1 MSDTGSQQ
9 GLVPVAPQGQM
20 EMVASTSGPGG
31 PGQPS
36 APTYEQ
42 LLRFYSEQTRQPMQV
57 DPRVLSYTDLHE
69 YYKTF
74 FDRPATPLPPMCRGA
89 VRIQLLAG
97 PSGYST
103 FALRFGGAVARE
115 AAYC

>member
-1 MSDTGSQQ
+1 
-9 GLVPVAPQGQM
+9 M
-20 EMVASTSGPGG
+20 EWRSCWTCV
-31 PGQPS
+31 
-36 APTYEQ
+36 
-42 LLRFYSEQTRQPMQV
+42 QV
-57 DPRVLSYTDLHE
+57 V
-69 YYKTF
+69 
-74 FDRPATPLPPMCRGA
+74 CRGA

>member
-20 EMVASTSGPGG
+20 EMVESTAGPGG
-31 PGQPS
+31 PGQPP

-74 FDRPATPLPPMCRGA
+74 FDRPATPLPPMLPPPTIENTDTD
-89 VRIQLLAG
+89 VFL
-97 PSGYST
+97 T
-103 FALRFGGAVARE
+103 EDEVVTKDEARE
-115 AAYC
+115 AFASV